1 MSAVLPQGF
10 VASLFNLEGRV
21 AVVTGGASGLGAAIA
36 AGLAQAGAAIAVVD
50 VDAERAAEV
59 SASIADAGG
68 TAAPFT
74 ADVTDASAVDRAA
87 AEVVSELGGVDVLVN
102 SAGTAFRSPAEEFPE
117 DRFDAVVALNLK
129 GTFLACQRFGRHMLE
144 NGKGSIINIAS
155 IGGFIAYPH
164 TAAYLATKGAVVQLT
179 RALAL
184 EWIGRVR
191 VNAIAPTLFDT
202 PMTAGLATRSTVTSD
217 FIVKRMLREERL
229 GEPPEVVGAAV
240 FLAADASSLVTG
252 HTLPVDD
259 GYLIA

>member
-1 MSAVLPQGF
+1 MTAALPDGF
-10 VASLFNLEGRV
+10 VAGLFSLEGRV

-36 AGLAQAGAAIAVVD
+36 AGLAQAGASIAVVD
-50 VDAERAAEV
+50 VDAARAADV

-68 TAAPFT
+68 AAAAFT
-74 ADVTDASAVDRAA
+74 ADVTDSSAVDRVVGD
-87 AEVVSELGGVDVLVN
+87 VVSRLGGVDVLVN

-129 GTFLACQRFGRHMLE
+129 GTFLPCQRFGRRMLE
-144 NGKGSIINIAS
+144 QGKGSIVNIAS

-164 TAAYLATKGAVVQLT
+164 TSAYLATKGAVVQLT

-191 VNAIAPTLFDT
+191 VNAIAPTLFNT
-202 PMTAGLATRSTVTSD
+202 PMTAGLATQSTVTTD
-217 FIVKRMLREERL
+217 FIQKRMLREGRIGDPHEL
-229 GEPPEVVGAAV
+229 VGAAV
-240 FLAADASSLVTG
+240 FLASDASSLVTG

-259 GYLIA
+259 GYLIG

>member
-1 MSAVLPQGF
+1 MSAALPQGF
-10 VASLFNLEGRV
+10 VASLFSLEGRV

-36 AGLAQAGAAIAVVD
+36 TGLAQAGASIAVVD
-50 VDAERAAEV
+50 VDAKRAAGV
-59 SASIADAGG
+59 STSIVDAGG
-68 TAAPFT
+68 TAASFT
-74 ADVTDASAVDRAA
+74 ADVTDASAVDRAV
-87 AEVVSELGGVDVLVN
+87 AEVVSGLGGVDVLVN

-144 NGKGSIINIAS
+144 NGKGSVVNIAS

-191 VNAIAPTLFDT
+191 VNAIAPTLFNT

-217 FIVKRMLREERL
+217 FIVKRMLREGRL

-259 GYLIA
+259 GYLIV